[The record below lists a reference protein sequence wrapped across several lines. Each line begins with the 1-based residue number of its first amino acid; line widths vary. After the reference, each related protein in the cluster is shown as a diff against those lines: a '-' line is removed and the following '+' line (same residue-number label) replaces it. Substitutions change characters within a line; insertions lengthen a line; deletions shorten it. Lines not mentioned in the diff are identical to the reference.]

1 MTFYGHLHESRTD
14 KAASNST
21 DESTRSTHGEEHTT
35 QFTGKTT
42 PYANGVTDG
51 NYSVEKISSVTHEK

>member
-14 KAASNST
+14 KATSNST
-21 DESTRSTHGEEHTT
+21 DEFTRSTHGEEHTT
-35 QFTGKTT
+35 QFTGKMTH
-42 PYANGVTDG
+42 YANGVTDG